1 MKVFCFNKWAE
12 EITGVVERGKSL
24 STYLCLSLWP
34 NDLSPCDHCA
44 SNGGLMPNKN
54 HWDDKC
60 DVKRSF
66 PRFLLQI
73 FSSEKFLPPQ
83 SDSGSVPRCD
93 RVTNTGGRGP
103 DTCLDTESP
112 PFSIARLRHRD
123 SGAEEV
129 TLANLSTKHIL
140 LSLSQVSK
148 FLQGFS
154 WKFAT
159 LDIHFLSQINCHIK
173 TSKQQ
178 QAIKR

>member
-24 STYLCLSLWP
+24 STYLFLSLWP

-83 SDSGSVPRCD
+83 SDSGSVPRSD

-129 TLANLSTKHIL
+129 TLASRKLVDQTYFVVSFAGFKIPSRIL
-140 LSLSQVSK
+140 LKVCDSWYPLSK
-148 FLQGFS
+148 P
-154 WKFAT
+154 
-159 LDIHFLSQINCHIK
+159 D
-173 TSKQQ
+173 
-178 QAIKR
+178 